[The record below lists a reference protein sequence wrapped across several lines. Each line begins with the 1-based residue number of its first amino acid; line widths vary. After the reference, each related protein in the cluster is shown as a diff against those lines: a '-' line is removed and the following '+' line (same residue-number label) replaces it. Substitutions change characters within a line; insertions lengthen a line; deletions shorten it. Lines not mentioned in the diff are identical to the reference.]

1 MSANKI
7 SPIFSGGA
15 RNILRINLVKT
26 RREGVALRVRAYF
39 YRRYAQNRRSV
50 IKIEGASALINK
62 KYAARPRSYAN

>member
-26 RREGVALRVRAYF
+26 RREGIFIGAMR
-39 YRRYAQNRRSV
+39 
-50 IKIEGASALINK
+50 KIGAPL
-62 KYAARPRSYAN
+62 